1 MDICQRNGIKSS
13 VLDLI
18 WYSYNKSNYD
28 CGLCLEYFLM
38 KGSAKWYW
46 QRVTAIILVPTSY
59 WFVLFFLNNLDI
71 SHTMMAS
78 SLDNFFVK
86 FLMILFFFVA
96 TFHARLGLVTIYQD
110 YFDIAKVKIYSRLTD
125 ILLLLVIL
133 FILPIIL
140 I

>member
-1 MDICQRNGIKSS
+1 
-13 VLDLI
+13 
-18 WYSYNKSNYD
+18 
-28 CGLCLEYFLM
+28 M

-46 QRVTAIILVPTSY
+46 QRVSAIILVPTSY
-59 WFVLFFLNNLDI
+59 WFVLFFLNNLEA
-71 SHTMMAS
+71 SHSIMLG
-78 SLDNFFVK
+78 SLNNFLVK

-96 TFHARLGLVTIYQD
+96 AFHARLGLVTIYQD
-110 YFDIAKVKIYSRLTD
+110 YFDTDKVKLYNRLTD

>member
-1 MDICQRNGIKSS
+1 
-13 VLDLI
+13 
-18 WYSYNKSNYD
+18 
-28 CGLCLEYFLM
+28 M

-110 YFDIAKVKIYSRLTD
+110 YFDIAKVKLYSRLTD

>member
-1 MDICQRNGIKSS
+1 
-13 VLDLI
+13 
-18 WYSYNKSNYD
+18 
-28 CGLCLEYFLM
+28 M

-46 QRVTAIILVPTSY
+46 QRVSAIILVPTSY
-59 WFVLFFLNNLDI
+59 WFVLFFLNNLEA
-71 SHTMMAS
+71 SHSIMLG
-78 SLDNFFVK
+78 SLNNFLVK

-96 TFHARLGLVTIYQD
+96 AFHARLGLVTIYQD
-110 YFDIAKVKIYSRLTD
+110 YFDTNKVRLYNRLTD

>member
-1 MDICQRNGIKSS
+1 
-13 VLDLI
+13 
-18 WYSYNKSNYD
+18 
-28 CGLCLEYFLM
+28 
-38 KGSAKWYW
+38 
-46 QRVTAIILVPTSY
+46 
-59 WFVLFFLNNLDI
+59 
-71 SHTMMAS
+71 MML

-110 YFDIAKVKIYSRLTD
+110 YFDIDKVKIYSRLTD

>member
-1 MDICQRNGIKSS
+1 MR
-13 VLDLI
+13 
-18 WYSYNKSNYD
+18 
-28 CGLCLEYFLM
+28 
-38 KGSAKWYW
+38 GSAKWYW

-59 WFVLFFLNNLDI
+59 WFVLFFLNNLGV
-71 SHTMMAS
+71 SHTMMTS
-78 SLDNFFVK
+78 SLDNLFVK

-110 YFDIAKVKIYSRLTD
+110 YFDTDKVKIYSRLTD
-125 ILLLLVIL
+125 VLLLLVIL

>member
-1 MDICQRNGIKSS
+1 MR
-13 VLDLI
+13 
-18 WYSYNKSNYD
+18 
-28 CGLCLEYFLM
+28 
-38 KGSAKWYW
+38 GSAKWYW

-59 WFVLFFLNNLDI
+59 WFVLFFLNNLDV
-71 SHTMMAS
+71 SHTMMTS
-78 SLDNFFVK
+78 SLDNMFVK

-110 YFDIAKVKIYSRLTD
+110 YFDTDKVKIYSRLTD
-125 ILLLLVIL
+125 VLLLLVIL

>member
-1 MDICQRNGIKSS
+1 
-13 VLDLI
+13 
-18 WYSYNKSNYD
+18 
-28 CGLCLEYFLM
+28 M

-46 QRVTAIILVPTSY
+46 QRVSAIILVPTSY
-59 WFVLFFLNNLDI
+59 WFVLFFLNNLEA
-71 SHTMMAS
+71 SHSIMLG
-78 SLDNFFVK
+78 SLNNFFVK

-96 TFHARLGLVTIYQD
+96 AFHARLGLVTIYQD
-110 YFDIAKVKIYSRLTD
+110 YFDTNKVRLYNRLTD

>member
-1 MDICQRNGIKSS
+1 MR
-13 VLDLI
+13 
-18 WYSYNKSNYD
+18 
-28 CGLCLEYFLM
+28 
-38 KGSAKWYW
+38 GSAKWYW

-59 WFVLFFLNNLDI
+59 WFVLFFLNNLDV
-71 SHTMMAS
+71 SHTIMTS
-78 SLDNFFVK
+78 TLDNLFVK

-110 YFDIAKVKIYSRLTD
+110 YFDTDKVKIYSRLTD
-125 ILLLLVIL
+125 VLLLLVIL

>member
-1 MDICQRNGIKSS
+1 
-13 VLDLI
+13 
-18 WYSYNKSNYD
+18 
-28 CGLCLEYFLM
+28 M

-46 QRVTAIILVPTSY
+46 QRVSAIILVPTSY
-59 WFVLFFLNNLDI
+59 WFVLFFLNNLEA
-71 SHTMMAS
+71 SHSIMLG
-78 SLDNFFVK
+78 SLNNFLVK

-96 TFHARLGLVTIYQD
+96 AFHARLGLVTIYQY
-110 YFDIAKVKIYSRLTD
+110 YFDTDKVRLYNRLTD

>member
-1 MDICQRNGIKSS
+1 MR
-13 VLDLI
+13 
-18 WYSYNKSNYD
+18 
-28 CGLCLEYFLM
+28 
-38 KGSAKWYW
+38 GSAKWYW

-59 WFVLFFLNNLDI
+59 WFVLFFLNNLDV
-71 SHTMMAS
+71 SHTMMTS
-78 SLDNFFVK
+78 SLDNLFVK

-110 YFDIAKVKIYSRLTD
+110 YFDKDKVKIYSRLTD
-125 ILLLLVIL
+125 VLLLLVIL

>member
-1 MDICQRNGIKSS
+1 
-13 VLDLI
+13 
-18 WYSYNKSNYD
+18 
-28 CGLCLEYFLM
+28 M
-38 KGSAKWYW
+38 KGSSKWYW

-59 WFVLFFLNNLDI
+59 WFVLFFLNNLDV
-71 SHTMMAS
+71 SHTMMTS
-78 SLDNFFVK
+78 TLDNLFVK

-110 YFDIAKVKIYSRLTD
+110 YFDTDKVKIYSRLTD
-125 ILLLLVIL
+125 FLLLLVVL

>member
-1 MDICQRNGIKSS
+1 MR
-13 VLDLI
+13 
-18 WYSYNKSNYD
+18 
-28 CGLCLEYFLM
+28 
-38 KGSAKWYW
+38 GSAKWYW

-59 WFVLFFLNNLDI
+59 WFVLFFLNNLDV
-71 SHTMMAS
+71 SHTMMTS
-78 SLDNFFVK
+78 SLDNLIVK

-110 YFDIAKVKIYSRLTD
+110 YFDTDKVKIYSRLTD
-125 ILLLLVIL
+125 VLLLLVIL

>member
-1 MDICQRNGIKSS
+1 MR
-13 VLDLI
+13 
-18 WYSYNKSNYD
+18 
-28 CGLCLEYFLM
+28 
-38 KGSAKWYW
+38 GSAKWYW

-59 WFVLFFLNNLDI
+59 WFVLFFLNNLDV
-71 SHTMMAS
+71 SHTMMTS
-78 SLDNFFVK
+78 SLDNLFVK

-110 YFDIAKVKIYSRLTD
+110 YFDTDKVKIYSRLTD
-125 ILLLLVIL
+125 VFLLLVIL

>member
-1 MDICQRNGIKSS
+1 
-13 VLDLI
+13 
-18 WYSYNKSNYD
+18 
-28 CGLCLEYFLM
+28 M

-59 WFVLFFLNNLDI
+59 WFVLFFLNNLDV
-71 SHTMMAS
+71 SHTMMTS
-78 SLDNFFVK
+78 TLDNLFVK

-96 TFHARLGLVTIYQD
+96 SFHARLGLVTIYQD
-110 YFDIAKVKIYSRLTD
+110 YFDTDKVKIYSRLTD
-125 ILLLLVIL
+125 VLLLLVIL

>member
-1 MDICQRNGIKSS
+1 MR
-13 VLDLI
+13 
-18 WYSYNKSNYD
+18 
-28 CGLCLEYFLM
+28 
-38 KGSAKWYW
+38 GSAKWYW

-59 WFVLFFLNNLDI
+59 WFVLFFLNNLDV
-71 SHTMMAS
+71 SHTMMTS
-78 SLDNFFVK
+78 TLDNLFVK

-110 YFDIAKVKIYSRLTD
+110 YFDTEKVKIYSRLTD
-125 ILLLLVIL
+125 VLLLLVIL

>member
-1 MDICQRNGIKSS
+1 MR
-13 VLDLI
+13 
-18 WYSYNKSNYD
+18 
-28 CGLCLEYFLM
+28 
-38 KGSAKWYW
+38 GSAKWYW

-59 WFVLFFLNNLDI
+59 WFVLFFLNNLDV
-71 SHTMMAS
+71 SHTMMTS
-78 SLDNFFVK
+78 SLDNLFVK

>member
-1 MDICQRNGIKSS
+1 MR
-13 VLDLI
+13 
-18 WYSYNKSNYD
+18 
-28 CGLCLEYFLM
+28 
-38 KGSAKWYW
+38 GSAKWYW

-59 WFVLFFLNNLDI
+59 WFVLFFLNNLDV
-71 SHTMMAS
+71 SHTMMTS
-78 SLDNFFVK
+78 TLDNLFVK

-110 YFDIAKVKIYSRLTD
+110 YFDTDKVKIYSRLTD

-133 FILPIIL
+133 FILPITL

>member
-1 MDICQRNGIKSS
+1 MR
-13 VLDLI
+13 
-18 WYSYNKSNYD
+18 
-28 CGLCLEYFLM
+28 
-38 KGSAKWYW
+38 GSAKWYW

-59 WFVLFFLNNLDI
+59 WFVLFFLNNLDV
-71 SHTMMAS
+71 SHTMMTS
-78 SLDNFFVK
+78 SLDNLFVK

-110 YFDIAKVKIYSRLTD
+110 YFDTDKVKIYSRLTD
-125 ILLLLVIL
+125 VLLLLVIL